1 MKLTDEL
8 KSIKGIGDKT
18 AANFA
23 KLHIQNV
30 RDLLTTYPKNYLT
43 YEEPV
48 SIAEAKEGERV
59 SVLAVIGTY
68 VDTRTVRGLSL
79 TNIGIRDASGTMK
92 VTWFNQPFLKKTL
105 HRGDTYVFVGVV
117 KMRNGS
123 KCLDHPEYYKQE
135 KYRDMMQEWMPVYP
149 LTKGLTNNTFVKA
162 MKACRSVIA
171 DMEDYIPEDIRSEN
185 GLMER
190 SEAFENIHFPMN
202 ETLLRGAIRR
212 LALDEFYAFLY
223 DMGRLKEDATRNA
236 NTHPVVQGK
245 AVSEFVNS
253 LPFALTK
260 GQQQAIEDILAD
272 MGGDGCMNRLVQ
284 GDVGSG
290 KTVVAEAAL
299 YAVVAAGYQ
308 GAMMVP
314 TEVLANQ
321 HYEEFTKSLAPFGVR
336 VALLV
341 GSTPAKDKRHILSA
355 LAEGEIDI
363 IIGTHALIEDR
374 VVYRDLGLVV
384 TDEQHRFG
392 VKQRE
397 KLSGKGTY
405 PHVLVM
411 SATPIPRTL
420 AIILYAD
427 MDISV
432 IKELPKGRK
441 PIKNCAVGTNY
452 RATAYRFIREQAEA
466 GGQIYIICPMVAESD
481 TLDLTNVEQYTE
493 RMRSVLPPDM
503 HVEMLHGQMK
513 ADEKTAIMDRFLAGE
528 IQVLVSTTVIEVG
541 INNPNATVMMVEN
554 AERFGLAQL
563 HQLRGRVGRG
573 KKQSYAIFVNGK
585 ESPESMERLK
595 VLEESNDGFFIA
607 GEDLRMRGPGDFFG
621 IRQSGETLFEIA
633 DLYNHADMLALAQ
646 KLYQAYGERLVPP
659 ENPGSMTGTTV
670 L

>member
-135 KYRDMMQEWMPVYP
+135 KYRGMMQEWMPVYP

-171 DMEDYIPEDIRSEN
+171 DMEDYIPEDIRREN

-223 DMGRLKEDATRNA
+223 DMGRLKEDATRTA

-245 AVSEFVNS
+245 AVSEFVKS

-260 GQQQAIEDILAD
+260 GQQQAIEDILSD

-308 GAMMVP
+308 GALMVP

-321 HYEEFTKSLAPFGVR
+321 HYEEFTKSLEPFGVR

-341 GSTPAKDKRHILSA
+341 GSTSAKEKRHILSA

-503 HVEMLHGQMK
+503 RVEMLHGQMK
-513 ADEKTAIMDRFLAGE
+513 ADEKAEIMDRFLAGE

-573 KKQSYAIFVNGK
+573 KKQSYAIFINGK

-633 DLYNHADMLALAQ
+633 DLYNHADMLSLAQ